1 MRNLDITA
9 LRSFVAIAETG
20 GVTRAAGVLNLTQ
33 SAVSMQI
40 KRLEESLDLKL
51 LERSGRQVVLSPS
64 GEQLLSHARRMV
76 ELNDEIMIKLTDKGF
91 EGEVSLGVPHDI
103 VYPVVSKVLQ
113 QFRTQFPRVQVNLR
127 ASFSRQLLDGL
138 SHGEFDLILTTEEG
152 LQPKGETLSQAALS
166 WTGAEN
172 GTVWRQRPLKLGF
185 SRHCV
190 FRPLVQKVLDR
201 EGIEWEMAMESD
213 SDRTI
218 EATIGADL
226 AVCVA
231 IEGTE
236 PPHMVPIAHGG
247 TLPVMPQTLI
257 NMYGAEQ
264 AQSQV
269 VSALA
274 ELLRQGY
281 SDLKTGGHSVA
292 VPLREVS

>member
-64 GEQLLSHARRMV
+64 GEQLLSYARRMV
-76 ELNDEIMIKLTDKGF
+76 DLNDEIMVKLTDKGF

-113 QFRTQFPRVQVNLR
+113 QFRSQFPRVQVNLR
-127 ASFSRQLLDGL
+127 ASFTRQLQEGL
-138 SHGEFDLILTTEEG
+138 AHGEFDLILTTEEA
-152 LQPKGETLSQAALS
+152 LMPKGETLSRAALS

-172 GTVWRQRPLKLGF
+172 GNIWRQRPLKLGF
-185 SRHCV
+185 SRHCM

-201 EGIEWEMAMESD
+201 EGIDWEMAMESD

-226 AVCVA
+226 AVCVV

-247 TLPVMPQTLI
+247 SLPEMPESLI
-257 NMYGAEQ
+257 NMYGAGQ
-264 AQSQV
+264 SQSQV

-281 SDLKTGGHSVA
+281 RDLKSGGRVNSM
-292 VPLREVS
+292 PLKEVG